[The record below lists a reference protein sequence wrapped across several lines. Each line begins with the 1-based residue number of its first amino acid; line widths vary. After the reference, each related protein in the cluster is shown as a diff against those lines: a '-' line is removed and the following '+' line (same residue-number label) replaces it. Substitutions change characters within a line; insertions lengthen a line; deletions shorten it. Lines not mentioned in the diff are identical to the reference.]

1 MPGYFPSGGWPSIAK
16 TTPGIIRG
24 TVHKH
29 LDRYVPAM
37 NEAIHNQ
44 LRTLSLNESDGK
56 FLESRAQ
63 DYQCT
68 IMYG

>member
-24 TVHKH
+24 TVHRH

-44 LRTLSLNESDGK
+44 LRTLSFDESNGK
-56 FLESRAQ
+56 LLGLYAK
-63 DYQCT
+63 
-68 IMYG
+68 I